1 MAPILFFRKVIKM
14 PPKNKQYIDPVN
26 QEKLLEDFYNHL
38 KDDTLLWNE
47 FLSDNDDDVSDCELM
62 SADGG
67 SNDDN
72 REEIGGLVNDGDV
85 PEVHASEASR
95 KEKFVNNDE
104 IMVLDNFDNL
114 LPQEQNVFHYSDA
127 KATFI
132 TN

>member
-1 MAPILFFRKVIKM
+1 M
-14 PPKNKQYIDPVN
+14 PPRNKQCIDPVN

-38 KDDTLLWNE
+38 KYDTLLRNG
-47 FLSDNDDDVSDCELM
+47 FLSDNDEELSDCELM

-72 REEIGGLVNDGDV
+72 REEIGDLVNDGDV
-85 PEVHASEASR
+85 PEVHASEVSK
-95 KEKFVNNDE
+95 KEKFVNNGE
-104 IMVLDNFDNL
+104 ITVLDNFDNL
-114 LPQEQNVFHYSDA
+114 PPQEQNVFHYSDA

>member
-1 MAPILFFRKVIKM
+1 M
-14 PPKNKQYIDPVN
+14 PPKNKQCIDPVN

-85 PEVHASEASR
+85 PEVHASEVSR